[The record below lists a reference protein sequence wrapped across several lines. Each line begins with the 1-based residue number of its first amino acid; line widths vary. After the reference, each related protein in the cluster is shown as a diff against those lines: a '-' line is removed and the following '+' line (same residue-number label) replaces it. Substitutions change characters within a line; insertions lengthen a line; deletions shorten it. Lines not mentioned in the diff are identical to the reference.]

1 MIRCIVLN
9 QIYFLRKIASQYSF
23 EIPDVCFGI
32 EDVLEAVKES
42 GVIQLDRPKNL
53 ECVSLSGS
61 RYLRLRPYS
70 RPCAIERGVL
80 PEACFVFEEDG
91 CPFVVGFFLMLGYS

>member
-32 EDVLEAVKES
+32 EDVLEVVKES

-53 ECVSLSGS
+53 ERVSLPSSG
-61 RYLRLRPYS
+61 YLWLRTYS
-70 RPCAIERGVL
+70 RPCAVERGVL
-80 PEACFVFEEDG
+80 SEACLVFEEDSR
-91 CPFVVGFFLMLGYS
+91 PFAFGFFLMLGYL